1 MDLHSPKVFGDCEL
15 NNTPTEPKHAVNKQ
29 FLDETV
35 AGALNIVSVV
45 PQNATGNNLVGLPEY
60 LSNTIPADIY
70 PQEVTTNVAA
80 IRVNFNVEPLM
91 GERFVTV
98 KAAYN
103 QAEETASEIDVPVE
117 NFSIDPA
124 CPSRFIGFVD
134 ITLDELKT
142 YDAVTLTS
150 STGSTYTVNINILV
164 GGPEVSNVVLGAF
177 PGSQTALKSGDKIT
191 VSGVVDNTAESI
203 KALSAGIA
211 NAVTSLTL
219 GEEDSA
225 GAGYRSFT
233 GELTVSNRSG
243 SHVASIVA
251 VNLLGTEGD
260 AANSDAA
267 PLDQTYPTIGN
278 ASYSYPAGQGAIK
291 GTESVTVDV
300 NVSDADAYSYTTD
313 SGLVVADPSVYGQ
326 SKVVSRSG
334 EDITYNLTGNVY
346 HIEATRTSND
356 ATSTK
361 SFAVKVVTEAPT
373 AALSFLGNPARLR
386 SDADGENYTVQV
398 TPNQPLLEAPDS
410 LDLDVNAGV
419 WAGSWTKSGNNYRRV
434 ISVTDLHARGTH
446 TFENLGITGLSGL
459 TSSTISSG
467 ANYEIGGFLKRQLTV
482 PALSQLV
489 AIGTNVSDISKVE
502 AFYAG
507 ADQLVLQNSVA
518 DVAKGFTITDDQGVY
533 DPNGGYIFITDQE
546 FAGANSSGTLTLEI
560 EETV

>member
-15 NNTPTEPKHAVNKQ
+15 NNTPTAPKHAVNKQ

-35 AGALNIVSVV
+35 AGVLNIVSVV

-203 KALSAGIA
+203 KALSSGIA
-211 NAVTSLTL
+211 NAVTNLTL

-225 GAGYRSFT
+225 GEGFRSFT

-251 VNLLGTEGD
+251 VNLLGTEGE
-260 AANSDAA
+260 AASSDAA
-267 PLDQTYPTIGN
+267 LLDQTYPTIGN
-278 ASYSYPAGQGAIK
+278 ASYAYPAGQGAIK

-300 NVSDADAYSYTTD
+300 NVSDADTYSYTTD

-386 SDADGENYTVQV
+386 SDEDGENYTVQV

-467 ANYEIGGFLKRQLTV
+467 ADYEIGGFLKRQLTV

-507 ADQLVLQNSVA
+507 ADELVLQGSTA